1 MSELDKYGKHDPLAQ
16 HSSYAK
22 KSKITIADTDAWL
35 KKHGNGMDRLKKNE
49 KTGTANIW
57 SQYGK
62 VSTETLVYR
71 HLNAHGEIVPSC
83 IQDISCRRSVLSQCQ
98 KMVKN
103 GELVAF
109 KDNRFIKDA
118 NQKHLVNGFK
128 RAWKN
133 PNDSNRLGLGVIDFK
148 PSLNISNV

>member
-1 MSELDKYGKHDPLAQ
+1 MSELDKYSRHDPLAQ

-22 KSKITIADTDAWL
+22 KSKITVADTDAWL
-35 KKHGNGMDRLKKNE
+35 KKHGNGMDRLKKTE
-49 KTGTANIW
+49 KMSAANIW

-62 VSTETLVYR
+62 ISTVTLIYR

-83 IQDISCRRSVLSQCQ
+83 IQDISCRRSVHGQCQ

-118 NQKHLVNGFK
+118 NKKYLVNGFK
-128 RAWKN
+128 RA
-133 PNDSNRLGLGVIDFK
+133 
-148 PSLNISNV
+148 

>member
-22 KSKITIADTDAWL
+22 KSKITVADTDAWL
-35 KKHGNGMDRLKKNE
+35 KRHGNGMDRLKKSE
-49 KTGTANIW
+49 KTSAVNVW

-62 VSTETLVYR
+62 VSTVTLIYR
-71 HLNAHGEIVPSC
+71 HLNAHGEIIPSD
-83 IQDISCRRSVLSQCQ
+83 IQDMSCRRSVHGQCQ
-98 KMVKN
+98 KMVKS

-118 NQKHLVNGFK
+118 NKKYLVNGFK
-128 RAWKN
+128 RA
-133 PNDSNRLGLGVIDFK
+133 
-148 PSLNISNV
+148 